1 MRIDGFTS
9 PILDRGPRTGSA
21 VTPFRDVQR
30 EIEQRREP
38 SPRTASATSPQGYDP
53 VATARRVLGSNS
65 ASAANDSLPPRI
77 QNPYQQHPL
86 TSHAAQALASYTST
100 ASYGEANAQE
110 VLGLDLYA

>member
-9 PILDRGPRTGSA
+9 PTLHRGPRTGTA

-38 SPRTASATSPQGYDP
+38 STRTADATNTQNSDP
-53 VATARRVLGSNS
+53 IATARRVLASNP
-65 ASAANDSLPPRI
+65 ANDSVTPRA
-77 QNPYQQHPL
+77 QNAYQHHAL

-100 ASYGEANAQE
+100 ASFGEANAQE